1 MATKKKKPAPEPVA
15 FFTSAVPRVL
25 RAMRATC
32 AELGG
37 SYGVTVDDSAFVID
51 FVSASANVANDAKDV
66 NATDVAVTMT
76 RAQFESL
83 ATGKVE
89 LLALVKSG
97 VVASRGDV
105 NRLENLSLILAFL
118 EGRA

>member
-51 FVSASANVANDAKDV
+51 FASASANVAADV
-66 NATDVAVTMT
+66 SATDVAVTMT

-89 LLALVKSG
+89 LLALVRSG
-97 VVASRGDV
+97 AVASRGDV